1 MNKNIFL
8 ITISF
13 VLLAWTLQP
22 VYAENVSFKFS
33 YNTNNIQRGDLF
45 TSTESFNT
53 LWQDWKNSKGGSLNG
68 MFDPITYGFNY
79 ELELRIP
86 IFSGFALNLGGS
98 RLKSTGEGTIEF
110 EQTGETQTETHFL
123 KNDITVYPFKIG
135 FSYMFRL
142 PFFSNLSI
150 GIGCGRLIIFSKY
163 KTRDRYDLD
172 ASKVGE
178 EFKYWYEWSNTY
190 NSEGLGLYAAVMLEY
205 ELFKFVAVVLEAEQK
220 WAKIDGFKGPYTY
233 KYFDGKDEIAENG
246 KASLYFYES
255 NQWGLGNYYSIL
267 MGHKDRPDSED
278 IRNIR
283 QGELNFSGYSFKV
296 GIRFIF

>member
-1 MNKNIFL
+1 MNKNIYLKTFL
-8 ITISF
+8 F
-13 VLLAWTLQP
+13 VLLAWTFQP
-22 VYAENVSFKFS
+22 VFAENVSFKFS
-33 YNTNNIQRGDLF
+33 FNTNNIQQGDLF

-98 RLKSTGEGTIEF
+98 RLISTGEGTIDF
-110 EQTGETQTETHFL
+110 EQTGGTQSETHFF
-123 KNDITVYPFKIG
+123 KNDIRVYPFKIG

-150 GIGCGRLIIFSKY
+150 GIGGGRLIIFSKY
-163 KTRDRYDLD
+163 ETFERYELD
-172 ASKVGE
+172 FSGLGE
-178 EFKYWYEWSNTY
+178 EFNYWYERSNTY
-190 NSEGLGLYAAVMLEY
+190 NSEALGLYAAATLEY

-220 WAKIDGFKGPYTY
+220 WVKMDGFKGPYSY
-233 KYFDGKDEIAENG
+233 KNFDGIDESG

-255 NQWGLGNYYSIL
+255 NQWDLGNYYSIL

>member
-1 MNKNIFL
+1 
-8 ITISF
+8 
-13 VLLAWTLQP
+13 
-22 VYAENVSFKFS
+22 
-33 YNTNNIQRGDLF
+33 
-45 TSTESFNT
+45 
-53 LWQDWKNSKGGSLNG
+53 

-86 IFSGFALNLGGS
+86 IFSGFALNFGGS
-98 RLKSTGEGTIEF
+98 RLKSTGEGTIDF
-110 EQTGETQTETHFL
+110 EQTGGTQSETHFL
-123 KNDITVYPFKIG
+123 KNTIRVYPFKIG

-150 GIGCGRLIIFSKY
+150 GIGGGRLIIFSKY
-163 KTRDRYDLD
+163 ETSERYELD
-172 ASKVGE
+172 FSGDGE
-178 EFKYWYEWSNTY
+178 EFNYWYSSSNTY
-190 NSEGLGLYAAVMLEY
+190 NSEALGLYAAATMEY
-205 ELFKFVAVVLEAEQK
+205 ELFKFVAIVLEAEQK
-220 WAKIDGFKGPYTY
+220 WVKIDGFKGPYSY
-233 KYFDGKDEIAENG
+233 KDFDGIDESG

-267 MGHKDRPDSED
+267 LGHKNRPDSED

>member
-1 MNKNIFL
+1 MSKYIYPKTFL
-8 ITISF
+8 F
-13 VLLAWTLQP
+13 VLIAWTFQP
-22 VYAENVSFKFS
+22 VFAENISFKFS
-33 YNTNNIQRGDLF
+33 FNTNNIQRGDIF

-68 MFDPITYGFNY
+68 RFDPITYGYNY

-86 IFSGFALNLGGS
+86 IFSGFALNMGGS
-98 RLKSTGEGTIEF
+98 RLKSTSEGIIDF
-110 EQTGETQTETHFL
+110 EQTSGTQTETHFL
-123 KNDITVYPFKIG
+123 KNDILVYPFKIG

-150 GIGCGRLIIFSKY
+150 GIGGGRLIIFSKY
-163 KTRDRYDLD
+163 KTFERYELD
-172 ASKVGE
+172 FLESE
-178 EFKYWYEWSNTY
+178 EGFNYWYERSNSY
-190 NSEGLGLYAAVMLEY
+190 KSEALGLYASATLEY
-205 ELFKFVAVVLEAEQK
+205 ELFKFMAVVLEAEQK
-220 WAKIDGFKGPYTY
+220 WAKIDGFKGPSSY
-233 KYFDGKDEIAENG
+233 KNFDGIDENY

-255 NQWGLGNYYSIL
+255 NQWDLGNHYSIL

>member
-1 MNKNIFL
+1 MNKNIHL
-8 ITISF
+8 KTILF
-13 VLLAWTLQP
+13 ILLVWTLQP

-53 LWQDWKNSKGGSLNG
+53 LWQDWKINNGGSVNG
-68 MFDPITYGFNY
+68 MFNPVTYGSNY

-98 RLKSTGEGTIEF
+98 RLKSIGEGTIDF
-110 EQTGETQTETHFL
+110 EQSGGIQSESHFL
-123 KNDITVYPFKIG
+123 RNDVTIYPFKIG
-135 FSYMFRL
+135 FSYMFHL

-150 GIGCGRLIIFSKY
+150 GIGGGRLIIFSKY
-163 KTRDRYDLD
+163 ETTERYDLD
-172 ASKVGE
+172 FPNQGE
-178 EFKYWYEWSNTY
+178 EFNYWYERSNTY
-190 NSEGLGLYAAVMLEY
+190 NSEALGLYAAVTLEY
-205 ELFKFVAVVLEAEQK
+205 ELFKFMAIVLEAEQK
-220 WAKIDGFKGPYTY
+220 WAKIDGFKGPYSF
-233 KYFDGKDEIAENG
+233 KDFDGKDESG

-267 MGHKDRPDSED
+267 MGHKDRPDTED
-278 IRNIR
+278 IRNVR
-283 QGELNFSGYSFKV
+283 QGELNLSGYSFKV